1 MLVPVCV
8 DAAAK
13 EWSLLEFQGDVIAG
27 AGSNPADMRG
37 LDIGTLRF
45 GEGGEITLRI
55 GNHILAGKVA
65 KLAKP
70 FAILQQHKQ
79 REGASVEPDVD
90 VDMEQASAQSDSGD
104 ASGASDQVRYEV
116 VGVARTRVIF
126 GSRPKPVLG

>member
-27 AGSNPADMRG
+27 AGSNPADMCG

-55 GNHILAGKVA
+55 GNHILSGKVA

-70 FAILQQHKQ
+70 FAVLQQHKQ
-79 REGASVEPDVD
+79 REGAAIEPDVD
-90 VDMEQASAQSDSGD
+90 VDMEQASAQPDSGGEWPLSMQAER
-104 ASGASDQVRYEV
+104 ASKCGMKWSAW
-116 VGVARTRVIF
+116 
-126 GSRPKPVLG
+126 LGLV